1 MKKGTKGMLIAA
13 GAFAVAGI
21 GFCIGGISVAAVET
35 GGNVFDQAGQLLQD
49 NDYPLAG
56 LIHWGNAQ
64 YHSSDIDWDALDG
77 NTVDM
82 DFASDLEISLK
93 YDELLIQEYDG
104 DKIRVNVANDA
115 KNDVVVKETS
125 GKITITD
132 TRSGNVKKKKQIKVI
147 VPSGKDF
154 DTISLGVDMGT
165 IDLECDLKVQEL
177 SVEVGAGEFSGYGN
191 ITAAY
196 CDLQVGAGTI
206 DIDQLDIQKLNADC
220 SAGEIDMVVT
230 GKEKDYNYDL
240 SCGMGEINLED
251 SEYSGLGIEKN
262 ISNEG
267 ARKDMVLEC
276 GMGEIDVEFTGEKQN
291 LAERFFQTRSGVKL
305 CNK

>member
-21 GFCIGGISVAAVET
+21 GLCIGGISVAAVET

-251 SEYSGLGIEKN
+251 SEYSGIGIEKN

-276 GMGEIDVEFTGEKQN
+276 GMGEIDVEFTGE
-291 LAERFFQTRSGVKL
+291 S
-305 CNK
+305 

>member
-21 GFCIGGISVAAVET
+21 GLCIGGISVAAVET

-132 TRSGNVKKKKQIKVI
+132 TRSGNVKKKKQIRVI

-154 DTISLGVDMGT
+154 DTVSLGVDMGT

-220 SAGEIDMVVT
+220 GAGEIDMVVT

-251 SEYSGLGIEKN
+251 SEYSGIGIEKN

-276 GMGEIDVEFTGEKQN
+276 GMGEIDVEFTGEN
-291 LAERFFQTRSGVKL
+291 
-305 CNK
+305 

>member
-35 GGNVFDQAGQLLQD
+35 GVNVFDQAGQLLQD
-49 NDYPLAG
+49 NDYQLAG
-56 LIHWGNAQ
+56 LIHLGNAQ

-104 DKIRVNVANDA
+104 DKIRVNVANDT

-154 DTISLGVDMGT
+154 DTVSLGVDMGT

-177 SVEVGAGEFSGYGN
+177 SMEVGAGEFSGYGN

-206 DIDQLDIQKLNADC
+206 DIDQIDVQKLNADC
-220 SAGEIDMVVT
+220 GAGEIDMVVT

-240 SCGMGEINLED
+240 SCGMGEIDLED

-276 GMGEIDVEFTGEKQN
+276 GMGEIDVEFTGEK
-291 LAERFFQTRSGVKL
+291 
-305 CNK
+305 

>member
-154 DTISLGVDMGT
+154 DTVSLGVDMGT
-165 IDLECDLKVQEL
+165 IDLECDLKVQKL

-220 SAGEIDMVVT
+220 GAGEIDMVVT

-240 SCGMGEINLED
+240 SCGMGEIDLEN
-251 SEYSGLGIEKN
+251 SEYSGLGIEKT

-276 GMGEIDVEFTGEKQN
+276 GMGEIDVEFTGEK
-291 LAERFFQTRSGVKL
+291 
-305 CNK
+305 

>member
-1 MKKGTKGMLIAA
+1 MKKGTKGMLIAV
-13 GAFAVAGI
+13 GAFAVAGV

-154 DTISLGVDMGT
+154 DTVSLGVDMGT

-220 SAGEIDMVVT
+220 GAGEIDMVVT
-230 GKEKDYNYDL
+230 GKEKDYNYNL
-240 SCGMGEINLED
+240 SCGMGEIDLED
-251 SEYSGLGIEKN
+251 SEYSGIGIEKN

-276 GMGEIDVEFTGEKQN
+276 GMGEIDVEFTGE
-291 LAERFFQTRSGVKL
+291 S
-305 CNK
+305 

>member
-154 DTISLGVDMGT
+154 DTVSLGVDMGT

-220 SAGEIDMVVT
+220 GAGEIDMVVT
-230 GKEKDYNYDL
+230 GKEKDYNYDI

-251 SEYSGLGIEKN
+251 SEYSGIGIEKN

-276 GMGEIDVEFTGEKQN
+276 GMGEIDVEFTGE
-291 LAERFFQTRSGVKL
+291 S
-305 CNK
+305 

>member
-21 GFCIGGISVAAVET
+21 GLCIGGISVAAVET
-35 GGNVFDQAGQLLQD
+35 GVNVFDQAGQLLQD

-104 DKIRVNVANDA
+104 DKIRVNVANDT

-154 DTISLGVDMGT
+154 DTVSLGVDMGT

-206 DIDQLDIQKLNADC
+206 DIDQIDVQKLNADC
-220 SAGEIDMVVT
+220 GAGEIDMVVT

-240 SCGMGEINLED
+240 SCGMGEIDLED

-276 GMGEIDVEFTGEKQN
+276 GMGEIDVEFTGEN
-291 LAERFFQTRSGVKL
+291 
-305 CNK
+305 

>member
-21 GFCIGGISVAAVET
+21 GLCIGGISVAAVET
-35 GGNVFDQAGQLLQD
+35 GVNVFDQAGQLLQD

-56 LIHWGNAQ
+56 LIHWGNVQ

-104 DKIRVNVANDA
+104 DKIRVNVANDT

-132 TRSGNVKKKKQIKVI
+132 TRSGNVKKKKQIKVSI
-147 VPSGKDF
+147 PSVKEF
-154 DTISLGVDMGT
+154 DTVSLGVDMGT

-206 DIDQLDIQKLNADC
+206 DIDQIDVQKLNADC
-220 SAGEIDMVVT
+220 GAGEIDMVVT

-240 SCGMGEINLED
+240 SCGMGEIDLED

-276 GMGEIDVEFTGEKQN
+276 GMGEIDVEFTGE
-291 LAERFFQTRSGVKL
+291 S
-305 CNK
+305 

>member
-177 SVEVGAGEFSGYGN
+177 SMEVGAGEFSGYGN

-220 SAGEIDMVVT
+220 GAGEIDMVVT

-251 SEYSGLGIEKN
+251 SEYSGIGIEKN

-276 GMGEIDVEFTGEKQN
+276 GMGEIDVEFTGE
-291 LAERFFQTRSGVKL
+291 S
-305 CNK
+305 

>member
-56 LIHWGNAQ
+56 LIHLGKSK
-64 YHSSDIDWDALDG
+64 YHSSDIDCDSLDG

-154 DTISLGVDMGT
+154 DTVSLGVDMGT

-220 SAGEIDMVVT
+220 GAGEIDMVVT

-251 SEYSGLGIEKN
+251 SEYSGIGIEKN

-276 GMGEIDVEFTGEKQN
+276 GMGEIDVEFTGE
-291 LAERFFQTRSGVKL
+291 S
-305 CNK
+305 

>member
-1 MKKGTKGMLIAA
+1 MKKGTKGMLIAV
-13 GAFAVAGI
+13 GAFAVAGV

-56 LIHWGNAQ
+56 LIHWGNVQ

-154 DTISLGVDMGT
+154 DTVSLGVDMGT

-206 DIDQLDIQKLNADC
+206 DIDQIDVQKLNADC
-220 SAGEIDMVVT
+220 GAGEIDMVVT

-240 SCGMGEINLED
+240 SCGMGEIDLEN

-267 ARKDMVLEC
+267 AKKDMVLEC
-276 GMGEIDVEFTGEKQN
+276 GMGEIDVEFTGEN
-291 LAERFFQTRSGVKL
+291 
-305 CNK
+305 

>member
-1 MKKGTKGMLIAA
+1 
-13 GAFAVAGI
+13 
-21 GFCIGGISVAAVET
+21 
-35 GGNVFDQAGQLLQD
+35 
-49 NDYPLAG
+49 
-56 LIHWGNAQ
+56 
-64 YHSSDIDWDALDG
+64 
-77 NTVDM
+77 M

-132 TRSGNVKKKKQIKVI
+132 TRSGNVKKKKQIKVSI
-147 VPSGKDF
+147 PSVKEF
-154 DTISLGVDMGT
+154 DTVSLGVDMGT

-177 SVEVGAGEFSGYGN
+177 SVEVGAGEFCGYGN
-191 ITAAY
+191 ITAAN

-206 DIDQLDIQKLNADC
+206 DIDQIDVQKLNADC

-251 SEYSGLGIEKN
+251 SEYSGIGIEKN

-267 ARKDMVLEC
+267 ARKIWCWNAEWARLMWSLL
-276 GMGEIDVEFTGEKQN
+276 GKIKYLQN
-291 LAERFFQTRSGVKL
+291 AFFRHALV
-305 CNK
+305 

>member
-56 LIHWGNAQ
+56 LIHLGNVQ

-154 DTISLGVDMGT
+154 DTVSLGVDMGT
-165 IDLECDLKVQEL
+165 IDLECDL
-177 SVEVGAGEFSGYGN
+177 
-191 ITAAY
+191 I
-196 CDLQVGAGTI
+196 
-206 DIDQLDIQKLNADC
+206 
-220 SAGEIDMVVT
+220 
-230 GKEKDYNYDL
+230 
-240 SCGMGEINLED
+240 
-251 SEYSGLGIEKN
+251 
-262 ISNEG
+262 
-267 ARKDMVLEC
+267 
-276 GMGEIDVEFTGEKQN
+276 
-291 LAERFFQTRSGVKL
+291 
-305 CNK
+305 

>member
-1 MKKGTKGMLIAA
+1 MKKGTKGMLIAV
-13 GAFAVAGI
+13 GAFAVAGV

-154 DTISLGVDMGT
+154 DTVSLGVDMGT

-251 SEYSGLGIEKN
+251 SEYSGIGIEKN

-276 GMGEIDVEFTGEKQN
+276 GMGEIDVEFTGEN
-291 LAERFFQTRSGVKL
+291 
-305 CNK
+305 

>member
-13 GAFAVAGI
+13 GAFAVAGV

-154 DTISLGVDMGT
+154 DTVSLGVDMGT

-251 SEYSGLGIEKN
+251 SEYSGIGIEKN

-276 GMGEIDVEFTGEKQN
+276 GMGEIDVEFTGEK
-291 LAERFFQTRSGVKL
+291 
-305 CNK
+305 

>member
-147 VPSGKDF
+147 VPSEKDF

-251 SEYSGLGIEKN
+251 SEYSGIGIEKN

-276 GMGEIDVEFTGEKQN
+276 GMGEIDVEFTGE
-291 LAERFFQTRSGVKL
+291 S
-305 CNK
+305 

>member
-21 GFCIGGISVAAVET
+21 GLCIGGISVAAVET
-35 GGNVFDQAGQLLQD
+35 GVNVFDQAGQLLQD

-56 LIHWGNAQ
+56 LIHWGNVQ

-104 DKIRVNVANDA
+104 DKIRVNVANDT

-132 TRSGNVKKKKQIKVI
+132 TRSGNVKKKKQIKVSI
-147 VPSGKDF
+147 PSVKEF
-154 DTISLGVDMGT
+154 DTVSLGVDMGT

-206 DIDQLDIQKLNADC
+206 DIDQIDVQKLNADC
-220 SAGEIDMVVT
+220 GAGEIDMVVT

-251 SEYSGLGIEKN
+251 SEYSGIGIEKT

-267 ARKDMVLEC
+267 AQKDMVLEC
-276 GMGEIDVEFTGEKQN
+276 GMGEIDVEFTGEK
-291 LAERFFQTRSGVKL
+291 
-305 CNK
+305 

>member
-104 DKIRVNVANDA
+104 DKIRVNVANDT

-125 GKITITD
+125 GKIMITD

-154 DTISLGVDMGT
+154 DTVSLGVDMGT

-177 SVEVGAGEFSGYGN
+177 SMEVGAGEFSGYGN

-220 SAGEIDMVVT
+220 GAGEIDMVVT

-276 GMGEIDVEFTGEKQN
+276 GMGEIDVEFTGE
-291 LAERFFQTRSGVKL
+291 S
-305 CNK
+305 

>member
-13 GAFAVAGI
+13 GAFAVAGV

-154 DTISLGVDMGT
+154 DTVSLGVDMGT

-220 SAGEIDMVVT
+220 GAGEIDMVVT

-240 SCGMGEINLED
+240 SCGMGEIDLED

-276 GMGEIDVEFTGEKQN
+276 GMGEIDVEFTGEN
-291 LAERFFQTRSGVKL
+291 
-305 CNK
+305 

>member
-21 GFCIGGISVAAVET
+21 GLCIGGISVAAVET

-56 LIHWGNAQ
+56 LIHWGNVQ

-154 DTISLGVDMGT
+154 DTVSLGVDMGT

-220 SAGEIDMVVT
+220 GAGEIDMVVT

-276 GMGEIDVEFTGEKQN
+276 GMGEIDVEFTGE
-291 LAERFFQTRSGVKL
+291 S
-305 CNK
+305 

>member
-56 LIHWGNAQ
+56 LIHWGNVQ

-132 TRSGNVKKKKQIKVI
+132 TRSGNVKKKKQIKVSI
-147 VPSGKDF
+147 PSVKEF
-154 DTISLGVDMGT
+154 DTVSLGVDMGT

-220 SAGEIDMVVT
+220 GAGEIDMVVT

-251 SEYSGLGIEKN
+251 SEYSGIGIEKT

-267 ARKDMVLEC
+267 AQKDMVLEC
-276 GMGEIDVEFTGEKQN
+276 GMGEIDVEFTGEN
-291 LAERFFQTRSGVKL
+291 
-305 CNK
+305 

>member
-154 DTISLGVDMGT
+154 DTVSLGVDMGT

-220 SAGEIDMVVT
+220 GAGEIDMVVT

-240 SCGMGEINLED
+240 SCGMGEIDLED
-251 SEYSGLGIEKN
+251 SEYSGLGIEKT

-267 ARKDMVLEC
+267 AKKDMVLEC
-276 GMGEIDVEFTGEKQN
+276 GMGEIDVEFTGED
-291 LAERFFQTRSGVKL
+291 
-305 CNK
+305 

>member
-1 MKKGTKGMLIAA
+1 MKKGTKGMLIAV

-21 GFCIGGISVAAVET
+21 GLCIGGISVAAVET

-154 DTISLGVDMGT
+154 DTVSLGVDMGT

-191 ITAAY
+191 ITAAN

-206 DIDQLDIQKLNADC
+206 DIDQIDVQKLNADC
-220 SAGEIDMVVT
+220 GAGEIDMVVT
-230 GKEKDYNYDL
+230 GKEKDYNYNL
-240 SCGMGEINLED
+240 SCGMGEIDLEN
-251 SEYSGLGIEKN
+251 SEYSGLGIEKT

-267 ARKDMVLEC
+267 AKKDMVLEC
-276 GMGEIDVEFTGEKQN
+276 GMGEIDVEFTGEN
-291 LAERFFQTRSGVKL
+291 
-305 CNK
+305 

>member
-56 LIHWGNAQ
+56 LIHWGNVQ

-104 DKIRVNVANDA
+104 DKIRVNVANDT

-132 TRSGNVKKKKQIKVI
+132 TRSGNVKKKKQIKVSI
-147 VPSGKDF
+147 PSVKEF
-154 DTISLGVDMGT
+154 DTVSLGVDMGT

-191 ITAAY
+191 ITAAN

-206 DIDQLDIQKLNADC
+206 DIDQIDVQKLNADC
-220 SAGEIDMVVT
+220 GAGEIDMVVT

-251 SEYSGLGIEKN
+251 SEYSGIGIEKN

-276 GMGEIDVEFTGEKQN
+276 GMGEIDVEFTGE
-291 LAERFFQTRSGVKL
+291 S
-305 CNK
+305 

>member
-1 MKKGTKGMLIAA
+1 MKKGTKGMLIAV
-13 GAFAVAGI
+13 GAFAVAGV

-154 DTISLGVDMGT
+154 DTVSLGVDMGT

-206 DIDQLDIQKLNADC
+206 DIDQIDVQKLNADC
-220 SAGEIDMVVT
+220 GAGEIDMVVT
-230 GKEKDYNYDL
+230 GKEKDYNYEL
-240 SCGMGEINLED
+240 SCGMGEIDLEN
-251 SEYSGLGIEKN
+251 SEYSGLGIEKT

-267 ARKDMVLEC
+267 AQKDMVLEC
-276 GMGEIDVEFTGEKQN
+276 GMGEIDVEFTGEN
-291 LAERFFQTRSGVKL
+291 
-305 CNK
+305 

>member
-1 MKKGTKGMLIAA
+1 MKKGTKGMLIAV
-13 GAFAVAGI
+13 GAFAVAGV

-154 DTISLGVDMGT
+154 DTVSLGVDMGT

-206 DIDQLDIQKLNADC
+206 DIDQIDVQKLNADC
-220 SAGEIDMVVT
+220 GAGEIDMVVT

-240 SCGMGEINLED
+240 SCGMGEIDLEN
-251 SEYSGLGIEKN
+251 SEYSGLGIEKT

-267 ARKDMVLEC
+267 AQKDMVLEC
-276 GMGEIDVEFTGEKQN
+276 GMGEIDVEFTGE
-291 LAERFFQTRSGVKL
+291 S
-305 CNK
+305 

>member
-1 MKKGTKGMLIAA
+1 MLIAV
-13 GAFAVAGI
+13 GAFAVAGV

-132 TRSGNVKKKKQIKVI
+132 TRSGNVKKKKQIKVSI
-147 VPSGKDF
+147 PSVKDF
-154 DTISLGVDMGT
+154 DTVSLGVDMGT

-206 DIDQLDIQKLNADC
+206 DIDQIDVQKLNADC
-220 SAGEIDMVVT
+220 GAGEIDMVVT
-230 GKEKDYNYDL
+230 GKEKDYNYEL
-240 SCGMGEINLED
+240 SCGMGEIDLEN
-251 SEYSGLGIEKN
+251 SEYSGLGIEKT

-267 ARKDMVLEC
+267 AQKDMVLEC
-276 GMGEIDVEFTGEKQN
+276 GMGEIDVEFTGE
-291 LAERFFQTRSGVKL
+291 S
-305 CNK
+305 

>member
-1 MKKGTKGMLIAA
+1 MKKGTKGMLIAV

-154 DTISLGVDMGT
+154 DTVSLGVDMGT
-165 IDLECDLKVQEL
+165 IDLECDLKVQKL

-251 SEYSGLGIEKN
+251 SEYSGIGIEKN

-276 GMGEIDVEFTGEKQN
+276 GMGEIDVEFTGEN
-291 LAERFFQTRSGVKL
+291 
-305 CNK
+305 

>member
-154 DTISLGVDMGT
+154 DTVSLGVDMGT

-220 SAGEIDMVVT
+220 GAGEIDMVVT

-251 SEYSGLGIEKN
+251 SEYSGIGIEKN

-267 ARKDMVLEC
+267 AKKDMVLEC
-276 GMGEIDVEFTGEKQN
+276 GMGEIDVEFTGE
-291 LAERFFQTRSGVKL
+291 S
-305 CNK
+305 

>member
-1 MKKGTKGMLIAA
+1 MKKGTKGMLIAV
-13 GAFAVAGI
+13 GAFAVAGV

-132 TRSGNVKKKKQIKVI
+132 TRSGNIKKKKQIKVI

-154 DTISLGVDMGT
+154 DTVSLGVDMGT

-276 GMGEIDVEFTGEKQN
+276 GMGEIDVEFTGE
-291 LAERFFQTRSGVKL
+291 S
-305 CNK
+305 

>member
-56 LIHWGNAQ
+56 LIHWGNVQ
-64 YHSSDIDWDALDG
+64 YHSSDIDWDVLDG

-154 DTISLGVDMGT
+154 DTVSLGVDMGT

-220 SAGEIDMVVT
+220 GAGEIDMVVT

-251 SEYSGLGIEKN
+251 SEYSGIGIEKN

-276 GMGEIDVEFTGEKQN
+276 GMGEIDVEFTGE
-291 LAERFFQTRSGVKL
+291 S
-305 CNK
+305 

>member
-21 GFCIGGISVAAVET
+21 GLCIGGISVAAVET
-35 GGNVFDQAGQLLQD
+35 GVNVFDQAGQLLQD

-56 LIHWGNAQ
+56 LIHWGNVQ

-154 DTISLGVDMGT
+154 DTVSLGVDMGT

-220 SAGEIDMVVT
+220 GAGEIDMVVT

-276 GMGEIDVEFTGEKQN
+276 GMGEIDVEFTGEN
-291 LAERFFQTRSGVKL
+291 
-305 CNK
+305 

>member
-56 LIHWGNAQ
+56 LIHWGNVQ

-154 DTISLGVDMGT
+154 DTVSLGVDMGT

-220 SAGEIDMVVT
+220 GAGEIDMVVT
-230 GKEKDYNYDL
+230 GKEKDYNYNL
-240 SCGMGEINLED
+240 SCGMGEIDLEN
-251 SEYSGLGIEKN
+251 SEYSGLGIEKT

-267 ARKDMVLEC
+267 AKKDMVLEC
-276 GMGEIDVEFTGEKQN
+276 GMGEIDVEFTGE
-291 LAERFFQTRSGVKL
+291 S
-305 CNK
+305 

>member
-21 GFCIGGISVAAVET
+21 GLCIGGISVAAVET

-56 LIHWGNAQ
+56 LIHWGNVQ

-132 TRSGNVKKKKQIKVI
+132 TRNGNVKKKKQIKVS
-147 VPSGKDF
+147 VPSVKEF
-154 DTISLGVDMGT
+154 DTVSLGVDMGT

-206 DIDQLDIQKLNADC
+206 DIDQIDVQKLNADC
-220 SAGEIDMVVT
+220 GAGEIDMVVT
-230 GKEKDYNYDL
+230 GKEKDYNYNL
-240 SCGMGEINLED
+240 SCGMGEIDLEN
-251 SEYSGLGIEKN
+251 SEYSGLGIEKT

-276 GMGEIDVEFTGEKQN
+276 GMGEIDVEFTGEN
-291 LAERFFQTRSGVKL
+291 
-305 CNK
+305 

>member
-1 MKKGTKGMLIAA
+1 MKKGTKGMLIAV
-13 GAFAVAGI
+13 GAFAVAGV

-154 DTISLGVDMGT
+154 DTVSLGVDMGT

-206 DIDQLDIQKLNADC
+206 DIDQIDVQKLNADC
-220 SAGEIDMVVT
+220 GAGEIDMVVT

-240 SCGMGEINLED
+240 SCGMGEIDLEN
-251 SEYSGLGIEKN
+251 SEYSGLGIEKT

-276 GMGEIDVEFTGEKQN
+276 GMGEIDVEFTGEN
-291 LAERFFQTRSGVKL
+291 
-305 CNK
+305 

>member
-21 GFCIGGISVAAVET
+21 GLCIGGISVAAVET

-104 DKIRVNVANDA
+104 DKIRVNVANDT

-132 TRSGNVKKKKQIKVI
+132 TRSGNVKKKKQIKVSI
-147 VPSGKDF
+147 PSVKEF
-154 DTISLGVDMGT
+154 DTVSLGVDMGT

-177 SVEVGAGEFSGYGN
+177 SVEVGAGEFCGYGN

-206 DIDQLDIQKLNADC
+206 DIDQIDVQKLNADC
-220 SAGEIDMVVT
+220 GAGEIDMVVT

-240 SCGMGEINLED
+240 SCGMGEIDLED

-276 GMGEIDVEFTGEKQN
+276 GMGEIDVEFTGEN
-291 LAERFFQTRSGVKL
+291 
-305 CNK
+305 

>member
-21 GFCIGGISVAAVET
+21 GLCIGGISVAAVET
-35 GGNVFDQAGQLLQD
+35 GVNVFDQAGQLLQD

-56 LIHWGNAQ
+56 LIHWGNVQ

-104 DKIRVNVANDA
+104 DKIRVNVANDT

-132 TRSGNVKKKKQIKVI
+132 TRSGNVKKKKQIKVSI
-147 VPSGKDF
+147 PSVKEF
-154 DTISLGVDMGT
+154 DTVSLGVDMGT

-220 SAGEIDMVVT
+220 GAGEIDMVVT

-240 SCGMGEINLED
+240 SCGMGEIDLED

-267 ARKDMVLEC
+267 AKKDMVLEC
-276 GMGEIDVEFTGEKQN
+276 GMGEIDVEFTGEI
-291 LAERFFQTRSGVKL
+291 
-305 CNK
+305 

>member
-35 GGNVFDQAGQLLQD
+35 GVNVFDQAGQLLQD

-56 LIHWGNAQ
+56 LIHWGNVQ

-154 DTISLGVDMGT
+154 DTVSLGVDMGT

-177 SVEVGAGEFSGYGN
+177 SMEVGAGEFSGYGN

-206 DIDQLDIQKLNADC
+206 DIDQIDVQKLNADC
-220 SAGEIDMVVT
+220 GAGEIDMVVT

-240 SCGMGEINLED
+240 SCGMGEIDLED

-276 GMGEIDVEFTGEKQN
+276 GMGEIDVEFTGEN
-291 LAERFFQTRSGVKL
+291 
-305 CNK
+305 